1 MKLSLIAVGA
11 LAAVVSFSSCS
22 RKGSSSIS
30 SSHKSKTSQTTPKVK
45 SAADIEAER
54 QAAIEAAR
62 QAEAKAKEEA
72 AAAAA
77 KSLKAK
83 EEAEAKAKA
92 AAEEAAAKAK
102 AAAEEAAAK
111 AKAAAEEAVLV
122 REEKVTV
129 VESNA
134 EIEDANRY
142 HIIIGSFKQLVNARQ
157 QCQDAISK
165 GFLPS
170 IMENEDGMYR
180 VAVVSYAAEKTA
192 RRKIA
197 ELRKERPEYVGIWL
211 LIEKK

>member
-77 KSLKAK
+77 KALKAK
-83 EEAEAKAKA
+83 EEAE
-92 AAEEAAAKAK
+92 AKAK